1 MGDAVKPAW
10 RSCPDYQL
18 TLGPVVSDLC
28 ARAGFAPDPEQ
39 EQCLDEIF
47 AIDPENRDRRGK
59 FRSLL
64 FEYAVIAPRQN
75 LKTGLAKQAELGWLF
90 VTEQRLITHSAH
102 EVPTSTSTFNDL
114 VNLIEG
120 RPWLS
125 KMLPAKEP
133 HGIYRSPGRER
144 IELKDGRKIQFR
156 ARTRSGGRGLTG
168 DKMVLDEAFALLPE
182 HMGALLPTLAVVPD
196 PQLLYLSSAGLLT
209 SEQLRDIR
217 TRGRAG
223 APRIGYREWGAPWT
237 PCADPECSHA
247 KPGSE
252 FWKPGCQLD
261 NVENWRL
268 ANPQIGKRLLMDTMI
283 GFRKSMPPHEFAREF
298 LSWWDDP
305 GADAVFGPGAWD
317 YAATEYPDPMDFK
330 PEAIGAAVAIDQKSS
345 AIVGCGYRMVG
356 DHRVPAVKV
365 LAAGPGEG
373 WLIET
378 AARYGSDLK
387 APVVMAK
394 DGPGSHLVEPMR
406 KACRGR
412 FKTPTFP
419 QYLDSC
425 AELYVAVSSGNFQHG
440 DQAELN
446 DAVANAE
453 KLEKGDRWVWRR
465 RGAVDISP
473 LEACTLAL
481 WGASHWQRSAAD
493 ERMQGGGPAVM
504 SV

>member
-28 ARAGFAPDPEQ
+28 ARAGFAPDVEQ

-64 FEYAVIAPRQN
+64 FEYGVIAPRQN

-90 VTEQRLITHSAH
+90 VTEQRMITHSAH

-125 KMLPAKEP
+125 KMLPAREP

-223 APRIGYREWGAPWT
+223 RTQSTVAARGAR
-237 PCADPECSHA
+237 A
-247 KPGSE
+247 K
-252 FWKPGCQLD
+252 
-261 NVENWRL
+261 
-268 ANPQIGKRLLMDTMI
+268 
-283 GFRKSMPPHEFAREF
+283 
-298 LSWWDDP
+298 
-305 GADAVFGPGAWD
+305 
-317 YAATEYPDPMDFK
+317 
-330 PEAIGAAVAIDQKSS
+330 
-345 AIVGCGYRMVG
+345 
-356 DHRVPAVKV
+356 VKDR
-365 LAAGPGEG
+365 P
-373 WLIET
+373 T
-378 AARYGSDLK
+378 AAR
-387 APVVMAK
+387 
-394 DGPGSHLVEPMR
+394 
-406 KACRGR
+406 
-412 FKTPTFP
+412 
-419 QYLDSC
+419 
-425 AELYVAVSSGNFQHG
+425 
-440 DQAELN
+440 
-446 DAVANAE
+446 
-453 KLEKGDRWVWRR
+453 
-465 RGAVDISP
+465 
-473 LEACTLAL
+473 
-481 WGASHWQRSAAD
+481 
-493 ERMQGGGPAVM
+493 
-504 SV
+504 